1 MQQCQLSCQ
10 LILHGFILWTRTQHS
25 LSDEPE
31 VREFDPEATALQ
43 PYQDQTYQPVYF
55 ISESFAD
62 AKEKFRYL
70 DVHAKYASTQ
80 RG

>member
-1 MQQCQLSCQ
+1 M
-10 LILHGFILWTRTQHS
+10 
-25 LSDEPE
+25 
-31 VREFDPEATALQ
+31 Q

-70 DVHAKYASTQ
+70 LMHANTPECREYKNK
-80 RG
+80 RGKRGFVRTRSENSQPTPEATSFCGSAIAARRQLLLM